1 MTTFNENSDASEFI
15 GLFMKMFNETKYNLQ
30 ALNKR
35 FDYFEKCLN
44 NIMLL
49 NTEEP
54 FDEEPQEEEELYISP
69 EDMNFIAKTYIE
81 EEEEKQK
88 HEQEKKPKKST
99 VTPSKKQNK
108 KKKKKD
114 ESDIENELNE
124 EEDFFSRQE
133 AKKINNKNNS
143 TNNSNFITNYII
155 TNTNANSNINNNIN
169 TITKVNDNNTVKN
182 SRSKKQNI
190 NNNTKS
196 NNILDNDD
204 DDILT
209 KVNPEK
215 KVVKYS
221 EFLKLKQKEKENNL
235 KKESAN
241 KYTNINLNN
250 LDLDDI
256 NKYIDSLEK
265 NSGLVGNKRN
275 RK

>member
-99 VTPSKKQNK
+99 VTPSKKKKKNK
-108 KKKKKD
+108 KKKKK
-114 ESDIENELNE
+114 
-124 EEDFFSRQE
+124 
-133 AKKINNKNNS
+133 KN
-143 TNNSNFITNYII
+143 I
-155 TNTNANSNINNNIN
+155 
-169 TITKVNDNNTVKN
+169 
-182 SRSKKQNI
+182 
-190 NNNTKS
+190 
-196 NNILDNDD
+196 
-204 DDILT
+204 
-209 KVNPEK
+209 K
-215 KVVKYS
+215 KVQKQQQKNRIKERKKKMKVT
-221 EFLKLKQKEKENNL
+221 LK
-235 KKESAN
+235 
-241 KYTNINLNN
+241 TN
-250 LDLDDI
+250 
-256 NKYIDSLEK
+256 
-265 NSGLVGNKRN
+265 
-275 RK
+275 